1 MLRKDIDIQE
11 TYEGDLIIRGGD
23 LSDTSHDPALTY
35 YQIIRMCMNSKKF
48 ESAIYPDLGI
58 NLDQFEGGPNTS
70 EIGYE
75 AAKLI
80 KDTIAETTV
89 LYGPEIE
96 VTPFP
101 IGKYTVAFKIEIST
115 IKSVTGIE
123 FLIAYDTKDNKVK
136 SLNFPDVI

>member
-23 LSDTSHDPALTY
+23 LADTSHDPALTY
-35 YQIIRMCMNSKKF
+35 YQIIRMCMSSKKF
-48 ESAIYPDLGI
+48 ESFIYPDLGI
-58 NLDQFEGGPNTS
+58 NFDQFEGGPNTR
-70 EIGYE
+70 EVGFE

-80 KDTIAETTV
+80 KDTLSETTV
-89 LYGPEIE
+89 LYAPEIE
-96 VTPFP
+96 VTAFP
-101 IGKYTVAFKIEIST
+101 LGKYTVAFRIEIFT